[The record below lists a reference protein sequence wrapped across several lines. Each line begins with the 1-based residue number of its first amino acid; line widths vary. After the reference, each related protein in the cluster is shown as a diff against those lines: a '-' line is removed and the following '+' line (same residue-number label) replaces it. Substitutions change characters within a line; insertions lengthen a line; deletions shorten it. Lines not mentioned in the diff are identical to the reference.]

1 MLSSLEKHWPIISI
15 LLLIVLLAS
24 LWLWPGMQGPLSLV
38 IIIVSVGML
47 LAFTVH
53 RRVEENRKGQIDR
66 STMTR
71 LIILDCVGILL
82 VLVSAMV
89 FGSYVSKVVGTAV
102 YKMMQESAPEWA
114 QVAAIISSL
123 LSALA
128 AGVGVG
134 WVVRSAWGRVEK
146 ALVRSQAQASGV

>member
-1 MLSSLEKHWPIISI
+1 MLSSLEKHWPLISI
-15 LLLIVLLAS
+15 ILLILLLAS
-24 LWLWPGMQGPLSLV
+24 LWLWPERQGVLSLV
-38 IIIVSVGML
+38 IIILSVGML
-47 LAFTVH
+47 LAFTIH
-53 RRVEENRKGQIDR
+53 RRLEENRKGLIDR

-71 LIILDCVGILL
+71 LIVLDCVGILL

-89 FGSYVSKVVGTAV
+89 VGSLVSKAVGTAV
-102 YKMMQESAPEWA
+102 FNAMQTSTPQWA
-114 QVAAIISSL
+114 EAAAIISSL

-146 ALVRSQAQASGV
+146 ALLRGQAQSSGV